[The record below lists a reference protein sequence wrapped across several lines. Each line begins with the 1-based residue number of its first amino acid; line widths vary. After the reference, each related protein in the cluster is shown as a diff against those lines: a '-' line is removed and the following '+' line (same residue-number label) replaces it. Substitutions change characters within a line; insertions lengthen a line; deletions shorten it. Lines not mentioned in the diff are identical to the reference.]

1 MTGYCD
7 FVQDDGNDAF
17 AGTLTSVSDPSKTD
31 DPPLL
36 VACLCAQWCRTCD
49 AYRDTLA
56 ATRDAIRLGH
66 PDRATRYV
74 WVDIEDESD
83 LVGELDIEDFPTLLL
98 ARGDEV
104 LFFGPILP
112 HAQTLDRL
120 VRGALDAA
128 LPPLDPSVLARDV
141 LALPGRLRAHESV

>member
-1 MTGYCD
+1 M
-7 FVQDDGNDAF
+7 N
-17 AGTLTSVSDPSKTD
+17 PSAPSTE
-31 DPPLL
+31 PLL

-66 PDRATRYV
+66 PDRAMRFV

-83 LVGELDIEDFPTLLL
+83 LIGDLDIEDFPTLLL

-128 LPPLDPSVLARDV
+128 LPPLDPSALATDV
-141 LALPGRLRAHESV
+141 LALPGRLREHETL

>member
-1 MTGYCD
+1 M
-7 FVQDDGNDAF
+7 NPPA
-17 AGTLTSVSDPSKTD
+17 PSTE
-31 DPPLL
+31 PLL

-66 PDRATRYV
+66 PDRATRFV
-74 WVDIEDESD
+74 WVDIEDESE
-83 LVGELDIEDFPTLLL
+83 LVGDLDIEDFPTLLL

-120 VRGALDAA
+120 VRGALDSA
-128 LPPLDPSVLARDV
+128 LPPLTAAALAPDV
-141 LALPGRLRAHESV
+141 HALPARLRAHEEI

>member
-1 MTGYCD
+1 MSS
-7 FVQDDGNDAF
+7 FPN
-17 AGTLTSVSDPSKTD
+17 PSRE
-31 DPPLL
+31 PLL

-56 ATRDAIRLGH
+56 AVRDAMRPGH
-66 PDRATRYV
+66 PGAAARFV

-83 LVGELDIEDFPTLLL
+83 LVGELDIEDFPTIML

-104 LFFGPILP
+104 LFFGPVLP

-120 VRGALDAA
+120 VRNALDSGLPA
-128 LPPLDPSVLARDV
+128 LPAAMLAADV
-141 LALPGRLRAHESV
+141 RALPARLREHAEL